1 MASTNSMSQFL
12 ASIKEGGTFVVP
24 PCVVSSLELNPL
36 GYQCYGD
43 SNVVHR
49 VSDPVC
55 LLPSL
60 GEPKGVTHHHTICQN
75 KVTIPNLT
83 FES

>member
-1 MASTNSMSQFL
+1 MASTNNMSLFL

-43 SNVVHR
+43 PNVVR
-49 VSDPVC
+49 DPVC

-60 GEPKGVTHHHTICQN
+60 GENQKESLTITQY
-75 KVTIPNLT
+75 VRTR
-83 FES
+83 